1 MKKCKI
7 KFSDICAYLA
17 LLFSVVTILLWICN
31 VGGFTVVSL
40 DSFVG
45 VIVALLAIIVTFVI
59 GWQIYNAIDIKSKLS
74 EIEIIKLDIAKQREE
89 MQELAETTKHESML
103 IRAQEF
109 YRSKDFI
116 NATICAME
124 SLQHCLPLK
133 VPSNINLV
141 LQSVEAFASLINTP
155 ISAENNEE
163 IHKID
168 KFIRESNNYIFI
180 QVKYE
185 QIFDRFIKGIFVLPK
200 TENKKQ

>member
-7 KFSDICAYLA
+7 KFSDICAYMA
-17 LLFSVVTILLWICN
+17 LLFSVVTIVLWICN

-74 EIEIIKLDIAKQREE
+74 EIEVIKLDIAKQREE

-200 TENKKQ
+200 TENNK

>member
-7 KFSDICAYLA
+7 KFSDICAYMA
-17 LLFSVVTILLWICN
+17 LLFSVVTIVLWICN

-74 EIEIIKLDIAKQREE
+74 EIEVIKLDIAKQREVI
-89 MQELAETTKHESML
+89 QELAETTKHESML

-141 LQSVEAFASLINTP
+141 LQSVEAFASFINTP
-155 ISAENNEE
+155 ILAEENEE
-163 IHKID
+163 ILKID

>member
-1 MKKCKI
+1 MKKCEI
-7 KFSDICAYLA
+7 KFSDICAYMA
-17 LLFSVVTILLWICN
+17 LLFSVVTIVLWICN

-141 LQSVEAFASLINTP
+141 LQSVEAFASFINTP
-155 ISAENNEE
+155 ISAEESEE
-163 IHKID
+163 ILKID